1 MRRSILL
8 FLVLSLKIFSLDI
21 VGDYVLGE
29 NNEKI
34 LLKEYKRIVVYN
46 FGAVEILYELGAD
59 NNIVA
64 IANHSKKI
72 WSQEKTE
79 KLPLAGSVSKPSLEK
94 ILSFKPDLVIFNV
107 MGSEK
112 NGLEK
117 FNIPSITF
125 SNKNLDDILKNTLI
139 LGKLVNREKES
150 KELVEKLN
158 SKLEY
163 IRENFKLQGK
173 AVVLY
178 SDSPPTSF
186 EKNSLPV
193 EILETL
199 GLDVIVPKVG
209 KKPIVSSEYILR
221 ENPKYI
227 IGTRGVKNIEGIKNS
242 LQLIEETDAYKNK
255 NIYVIDSSE
264 ILRASHRVF
273 DEIEKIYEELKR

>member
-1 MRRSILL
+1 MKRLILL
-8 FLVLSLKIFSLDI
+8 FLMLSLNIFSLDI
-21 VGDYVLGE
+21 VDNYVIGE
-29 NNEKI
+29 KGEKI
-34 LLKEYKRIVVYN
+34 LLKEYKRIVIYN
-46 FGAVEILYELGAD
+46 FGAIEILYKLGAD
-59 NNIVA
+59 KNIVA

-72 WSQEKTE
+72 WPQEKTQ
-79 KLPLAGSVSKPSLEK
+79 KLPLAGSISKPSLEK
-94 ILSFKPDLVIFNV
+94 ILSFNPDLVIFNV
-107 MGSEK
+107 MGNEK
-112 NGLEK
+112 SGLEK

-150 KELVEKLN
+150 KELVEELNNKL
-158 SKLEY
+158 KY

-173 AVVLY
+173 AVILY

-209 KKPIVSSEYILR
+209 KKPIISSEYILK

-227 IGTRGVKNIEGIKNS
+227 IGTRGVKNIDGIKNG

-264 ILRASHRVF
+264 ILRAS
-273 DEIEKIYEELKR
+273 

>member
-1 MRRSILL
+1 MKNLILL
-8 FLVLSLKIFSLDI
+8 FLILSLKTFSLDI
-21 VGDYVLGE
+21 VDNYVVGE
-29 NNEKI
+29 KGEKI
-34 LLKEYKRIVVYN
+34 LLKEYKRIVIYN
-46 FGAVEILYELGAD
+46 FGAIEILYKLGAD
-59 NNIVA
+59 KNIVA

-72 WSQEKTE
+72 WPQEKTQ
-79 KLPLAGSVSKPSLEK
+79 KLPLAGSISKPSLEK
-94 ILSFKPDLVIFNV
+94 ILSFNPDLVIFNV
-107 MGSEK
+107 MGNEK
-112 NGLEK
+112 SGLEK

-150 KELVEKLN
+150 KELVEELNNKL
-158 SKLEY
+158 KY

-173 AVVLY
+173 AVILY

-199 GLDVIVPKVG
+199 GLNVIVPKVG
-209 KKPIVSSEYILR
+209 KKPIISSEYILR

-227 IGTRGVKNIEGIKNS
+227 IGTRGVKNIDGIKNS
-242 LQLIEETDAYKNK
+242 VQLIEETDAYKNK

-273 DEIEKIYEELKR
+273 DEIEKIYEELKK

>member
-1 MRRSILL
+1 MKRLILL
-8 FLVLSLKIFSLDI
+8 FLMLSLKIFSLDI
-21 VGDYVLGE
+21 VDNYVVGE
-29 NNEKI
+29 KGEKI
-34 LLKEYKRIVVYN
+34 LLKEYKRIVIYN
-46 FGAVEILYELGAD
+46 FGAVEILYKLGAD
-59 NNIVA
+59 SNIVA

-72 WSQEKTE
+72 WPQEKTQ
-79 KLPLAGSVSKPSLEK
+79 KLPLAGSISKPSLEK
-94 ILSFKPDLVIFNV
+94 ILSFNPDLVIFNV
-107 MGSEK
+107 MGNEK
-112 NGLEK
+112 SGLEK

-150 KELVEKLN
+150 KELVEELNNKL
-158 SKLEY
+158 KY

-173 AVVLY
+173 AVILY

-209 KKPIVSSEYILR
+209 KKPIISSEYILR

-227 IGTRGVKNIEGIKNS
+227 IGTRSVKNIDGIKNGF
-242 LQLIEETDAYKNK
+242 QLIEETDAYKNK

-273 DEIEKIYEELKR
+273 DEIEKIYEELKK